1 MQQKQ
6 RRRETYVTETDRK
19 ENMKT
24 KTERVIFHIDT
35 LHIHTAVS
43 TLDCC
48 QGKHVFSPSWTMILY
63 HSEQVE
69 DTKFLPLTPIFKTG

>member
-1 MQQKQ
+1 MA
-6 RRRETYVTETDRK
+6 RNHVTETDRK

-35 LHIHTAVS
+35 LPIHTAVS

-48 QGKHVFSPSWTMILY
+48 QGKHVFNPS
-63 HSEQVE
+63 
-69 DTKFLPLTPIFKTG
+69 